1 MGMIQDSNS
10 GIVGLVGSNPARD
23 ETFHFFGS
31 LFWWWL
37 WFYVLSIFVGLFFFF
52 ETFWGFVGCGFRGF
66 SEL

>member
-1 MGMIQDSNS
+1 
-10 GIVGLVGSNPARD
+10 
-23 ETFHFFGS
+23 
-31 LFWWWL
+31 L